1 MRVIALLVVLAVA
14 NASLTSKYPLQY
26 GGKRSIM
33 NIMMEVEAKLK
44 SGGPLETVNGVLNGF
59 KNAVGQE
66 QAQHDEVYQL
76 QAAECASEITY
87 RSSEVQEAQNIL
99 RGASG
104 ILKTSN
110 ILIGKTSATLAAV
123 GDILTQTRQHI
134 GIINDVRK
142 EEGQTYNRAAVTFND
157 AINAIDD
164 SLDLVAEYSSGKKS
178 FVQIAD
184 LSTRLLKSAV
194 ALKKTKSFMAPMAV
208 LAQLSQEEG
217 DSGAVERLGQLL
229 STLRTEIEEAWTA
242 YGEQNAVS
250 SNQFNAQKET
260 FTNQVAR
267 LEAVESKLSNKL
279 ENLQGVVSVQTA
291 VSQAASNRRTRN
303 QTLWDD
309 ANALCGSF
317 EVEYQTTTA
326 GRRAELVL
334 VAELERLV
342 ERRLAEKAD
351 E

>member
-1 MRVIALLVVLAVA
+1 
-14 NASLTSKYPLQY
+14 
-26 GGKRSIM
+26 
-33 NIMMEVEAKLK
+33 MEVENKLK
-44 SGGPLETVNGVLNGF
+44 SGGPIETVNGVLNGF
-59 KNAVGQE
+59 KNAVGTE

-76 QAAECASEITY
+76 QAAECLRVLKHLKITAN
-87 RSSEVQEAQNIL
+87 E
-99 RGASG
+99 

-123 GDILTQTRQHI
+123 ADILTQTRQHI

-142 EEGQTYNRAAVTFND
+142 EEGQTYNRGAVTFND

-164 SLDLVAEYSSGKKS
+164 SLDLVAEYSSGNTS
-178 FVQIAD
+178 FVQIAE
-184 LSTRLLKSAV
+184 LSTRLLKSAI
-194 ALKKTKSFMAPMAV
+194 ALKKTKSFVAPMAA

-217 DSGAVERLGQLL
+217 DAGAVERLGQLL
-229 STLRTEIEEAWTA
+229 STLRSEVEEAWTA
-242 YGEQNAVS
+242 YGESNALS
-250 SNQFNAQKET
+250 QQQYNAQKET
-260 FTNQVAR
+260 FTNQVTR
-267 LEAVESKLSNKL
+267 LEAVETKLSNKL
-279 ENLQGVVSVQTA
+279 EHLQGVVSVQTA
-291 VSQAASNRRTRN
+291 VAQAATNRRSRN
-303 QTLWDD
+303 QTLLDD

-351 E
+351 D